1 MAEYAEITRKEIR
14 PGAAAGSYKRAGFER
29 FDQKDNMLLRCNWDP
44 DFKEGFSFQDQTN
57 NRTELMKRNAPGYGP
72 LDWAMYMAT
81 TANAAATNFEI
92 NTMDKGGLSWA
103 PIARNPGGLEI
114 RTGEF
119 PKWDGDAVENTRI
132 VKKIARLLGAADVGI
147 CEYDRSFIYSRYFD
161 KARNESLPICFDDEP
176 GIDPVTAPT
185 TLADGTKV
193 IPAAMKYAIMLI
205 FPMDPAGIMTAPVLT
220 HSATTFLSY
229 SQISFA
235 VMGLAEFLRGLDFN
249 AIPSSNE
256 LGQNIPLAIDA
267 GLGEP
272 TRNCKLAHPVYGS
285 CCRIAKVLTDLPL
298 IPDKPIEFGVREQCK
313 SCGVCAERCPVGAFS
328 KEPDMSETP
337 AGPFSHR
344 NMLQWPAHHD
354 KCRQHWVKVGTNC
367 GICLA
372 VCPLN
377 KPFRQTPKEYW
388 AK

>member
-1 MAEYAEITRKEIR
+1 
-14 PGAAAGSYKRAGFER
+14 
-29 FDQKDNMLLRCNWDP
+29 
-44 DFKEGFSFQDQTN
+44 
-57 NRTELMKRNAPGYGP
+57 
-72 LDWAMYMAT
+72 
-81 TANAAATNFEI
+81 
-92 NTMDKGGLSWA
+92 
-103 PIARNPGGLEI
+103 
-114 RTGEF
+114 
-119 PKWDGDAVENTRI
+119 
-132 VKKIARLLGAADVGI
+132 
-147 CEYDRSFIYSRYFD
+147 
-161 KARNESLPICFDDEP
+161 
-176 GIDPVTAPT
+176 
-185 TLADGTKV
+185 
-193 IPAAMKYAIMLI
+193 
-205 FPMDPAGIMTAPVLT
+205 MDPAGIMTATVLT

-298 IPDKPIEFGVREQCK
+298 IPDKPIEFGVRDQCK

-344 NMLQWPAHHD
+344 NMLQWPARHD